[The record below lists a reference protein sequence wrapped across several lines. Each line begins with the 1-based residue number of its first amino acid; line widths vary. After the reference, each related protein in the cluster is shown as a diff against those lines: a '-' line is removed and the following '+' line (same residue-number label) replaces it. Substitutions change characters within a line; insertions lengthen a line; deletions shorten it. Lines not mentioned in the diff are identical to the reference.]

1 VTGGAHPN
9 KLKYYFVYDFSLRK
23 KLNNED
29 ILIPNIKDNLSLKE
43 LLLNQMMKQEKAK
56 QISDLNLF
64 DVKSSKDFI
73 ISPII
78 YFDSTNLIF
87 VYGDYDIRA
96 YVYGPTEIKIPIK
109 EAKPFLR
116 EDFKK
121 RHFSE

>member
-1 VTGGAHPN
+1 
-9 KLKYYFVYDFSLRK
+9 
-23 KLNNED
+23 
-29 ILIPNIKDNLSLKE
+29 
-43 LLLNQMMKQEKAK
+43 MMKQEKAK